1 MSGQGFGP
9 GSPKSFRYPTRAVSG
24 GDFDLEAGISR
35 KGRKPKNPH
44 LEASVAMRFRHFY
57 EAHPV
62 AVAAALLS
70 AGLAALVL
78 LSVHEARS
86 RSGTSA
92 SL

>member
-9 GSPKSFRYPTRAVSG
+9 GSPKSFCYPTRAG
-24 GDFDLEAGISR
+24 GGGNFDLEAGIS
-35 KGRKPKNPH
+35 RKPKNPH
-44 LEASVAMRFRHFY
+44 LEASVAMRLRHFN